1 MHLSA
6 GYNEAVRVLEAAQGD
21 FLVGLVCPEAGS
33 VRRDDAALSS
43 IFAAILGLLDH
54 AAHET
59 HLPRMRLAACTGQ
72 VPAAH
77 EQELTKR
84 RILRFTD
91 PAAMMAAHPDIN
103 LVVNLSGDS
112 ETVRSLR
119 RILPPSVAL
128 LDRACAVFLCC
139 LLVMNEVSGKCQ
151 TDLRGSR
158 TLLNTIVDE
167 LPDDIF
173 FLDDQG
179 RILDVNRQV
188 CERHGVDKQALLH
201 QSSSTVPAGP
211 GQVACG
217 PTRRDWPVLTT
228 LAHRRE
234 QETLQT
240 WMDEQG
246 RVHYYQVTA
255 YPVFDET
262 GRVHRM
268 IEVRRDVTLRTEM
281 EKRLQQAEKLAA
293 IGELSTYIAHEIRN
307 PLFAIGG
314 FANSLLRS
322 QELTENSRE
331 KVRIILEESK
341 RLDKILKNIINF
353 ARPTSSELAEV
364 DANQVVAETV
374 QVLGIGSQERGV
386 ILDVRL
392 GEEVPRIRADAEL
405 LKQCLINLIKNA
417 LEAMPDGGRLTVTT
431 AMERRQVLISI
442 EDTGHGIP
450 VEIQDKIFNPFFTTK
465 QTGSGA
471 GLGLAMTKK
480 IISDLG
486 GDLRLSSRPGK
497 GTQVDL
503 LLQPYVDMETPVAGH
518 FDQEP
523 RQETWN
529 R

>member
-1 MHLSA
+1 MHFSA
-6 GYNEAVRVLEAAQGD
+6 GYSEALRVLEATQGE
-21 FLVGLVCPEAGS
+21 FVIGLVCPEAEA
-33 VRRDDAALSS
+33 VAQDDTAISS
-43 IFAAILGLLDH
+43 PFAAILELLDRPGR
-54 AAHET
+54 EV
-59 HLPRMRLAACTGQ
+59 HLPRMRLAACSGHS
-72 VPAAH
+72 PAPH
-77 EQELTKR
+77 DQELGARKTP
-84 RILRFTD
+84 RFPD
-91 PAAMMAAHPDIN
+91 PEAMVAAHPDIN
-103 LVVNLSGDS
+103 LVVDLSGNP
-112 ETVRSLR
+112 EAVRTLR

-128 LDRACAVFLCC
+128 LDRSSTVFLCC
-139 LLVMNEVSGKCQ
+139 LLVMSEVSGQCQ

-158 TLLNTIVDE
+158 NLLNTIIDE

-188 CERHGVDKQALLH
+188 CQRHGLDKQALLH
-201 QSSSTVPAGP
+201 QSSSAVPAGP

-217 PTRRDWPVLTT
+217 TAQREWPVLATI
-228 LAHRRE
+228 ANQRE
-234 QETLQT
+234 QESLQT

-255 YPVFDET
+255 YPVFGET
-262 GRVHRM
+262 GQVHRI
-268 IEVRRDVTLRTEM
+268 IEVRRDITLRTEM

-322 QELTENSRE
+322 QELSENNRE
-331 KVRIILEESK
+331 KVRIILEEAK

-364 DANQVVAETV
+364 DANLIVAETV
-374 QVLGIGSQERGV
+374 QVLGIGSQKRGV
-386 ILDVRL
+386 TLDIRL
-392 GEEVPRIRADAEL
+392 GEEVPHIRADAEL

-431 AMERRQVLISI
+431 AMEHRQVLISI
-442 EDTGHGIP
+442 EDTGYGIP

-465 QTGSGA
+465 KTESGA

-480 IISDLG
+480 ILSDLG

-497 GTQVDL
+497 GTQVVL
-503 LLQPYVDMETPVAGH
+503 LLQPYVAMETPAAVHAG
-518 FDQEP
+518 QESQ
-523 RQETWN
+523 QET
-529 R
+529 

>member
-21 FLVGLVCPEAGS
+21 FLIGLVCPEAGS
-33 VRRDDAALSS
+33 VPRDDEALSS
-43 IFAAILGLLDH
+43 LFAAMLELLDRS
-54 AAHET
+54 ARKT
-59 HLPRMRLAACTGQ
+59 QLPSMRLAACSGQ
-72 VPAAH
+72 TPEAR
-77 EQELTKR
+77 EQELTER
-84 RILRFTD
+84 GINLFTD
-91 PAAMMAAHPDIN
+91 PETMLAAHPDIN
-103 LVVNLSGDS
+103 LVIDLAGSP
-112 ETVRSLR
+112 ETVRTLR
-119 RILPPSVAL
+119 RILPPSAAL
-128 LDRACAVFLCC
+128 LDRASTIFLCC
-139 LLVMNEVSGKCQ
+139 ILVMSEVSDQCQ

-158 TLLNTIVDE
+158 NLLNTIIDE

-188 CERHGVDKQALLH
+188 CERHGVDKQTLLH
-201 QSSSTVPAGP
+201 QSSSSIPAGP

-217 PTRRDWPVLTT
+217 PVSRDWPVLAT
-228 LAHRRE
+228 LANRRE
-234 QETLQT
+234 QEALQT

-255 YPVFDET
+255 YPVFDEA
-262 GRVHRM
+262 GRIHRM

-322 QELTENSRE
+322 QELTENNRE

-353 ARPTSSELAEV
+353 ARPTSSEPTEV

-386 ILDVRL
+386 TLDVRL
-392 GEEVPRIRADAEL
+392 GKEVPNIRADAEL

-431 AMERRQVLISI
+431 AMERRHVLISI

-465 QTGSGA
+465 KTGSGA

-486 GDLRLSSRPGK
+486 GDLRLSSLPGK
-497 GTQVDL
+497 GTQVVL
-503 LLQPYVDMETPVAGH
+503 LLQPYVAVESAAAEHSG
-518 FDQEP
+518 
-523 RQETWN
+523 
-529 R
+529 

>member
-1 MHLSA
+1 MHFST
-6 GYNEAVRVLEAAQGD
+6 GYNEALRVLEATQGD
-21 FLVGLVCPEAGS
+21 FLVGLIFPPKAEPIS
-33 VRRDDAALSS
+33 EDAVVISALLAV
-43 IFAAILGLLDH
+43 FLELLDH
-54 AAHET
+54 SGREG
-59 HLPRMRLAACTGQ
+59 HLPRLRLAACSGQ
-72 VPAAH
+72 PPAQR
-77 EQELTKR
+77 EQELSARKTP
-84 RILRFTD
+84 RFAD
-91 PAAMMAAHPDIN
+91 PETMMAAHPDIN
-103 LVVNLSGDS
+103 LVVDLSGSPDA
-112 ETVRSLR
+112 VRTLR
-119 RILPPSVAL
+119 RIAPPSVAL
-128 LDRACAVFLCC
+128 LDRSSTVFLCC
-139 LLVMNEVSGKCQ
+139 LLVTSEVSGQCQ

-158 TLLNTIVDE
+158 NLLNTIIDE

-173 FLDDQG
+173 FLDEQG

-188 CERHGVDKQALLH
+188 CQRHGVDKQVLLH
-201 QSSSTVPAGP
+201 QPGNAVPAGP

-217 PTRRDWPVLTT
+217 AAHPELPVLAAI
-228 LAHRRE
+228 AHGRE
-234 QETLQT
+234 QESLQT

-246 RVHYYQVTA
+246 RVHYYQVTTC
-255 YPVFDET
+255 PVFDEA
-262 GRVHRM
+262 GKVYRI

-331 KVRIILEESK
+331 KVRIILEESR

-364 DANQVVAETV
+364 DTNLIVAETV
-374 QVLGIGSQERGV
+374 QVLGIGSQKRGV
-386 ILDVRL
+386 SVDMRL
-392 GEEVPRIRADAEL
+392 GEEVPNIRADAEL
-405 LKQCLINLIKNA
+405 LKQCLINLIRNA
-417 LEAMPDGGRLTVTT
+417 LEAMPDGGRLTVST
-431 AMERRQVLISI
+431 AMQRRQVLITI

-486 GDLRLSSRPGK
+486 GDLRLSSRPGQ
-497 GTQVDL
+497 GTQVVL
-503 LLQPYVDMETPVAGH
+503 LLQPYVAMETPAP
-518 FDQEP
+518 E
-523 RQETWN
+523 
-529 R
+529 